1 MTRHFWVLVHRY
13 AGLFMAFFL
22 MIIGLTGS
30 IIVFN
35 PELDNWFNPLPK
47 VIVRSAPMLDAFT
60 LRERAQTLVPHGIV
74 NDLTFQQKPGEP
86 YLARI
91 TPRLDLSTGNPF
103 ELDVTV
109 LMLDPYTGAE
119 LKREK
124 HTDDI
129 WPITHQNIMPLIN
142 RLHYQMALPGSVG
155 SYLFGIVALIWTID
169 CFVSAYLTFPVSV
182 RRRKSPS
189 PPAPLPLT
197 GEERKSWIARWW
209 NPAWLV
215 KWRGSAYRVNF
226 DLHRAG
232 GLWVWIML
240 LAIAWSSV
248 GFNLNEQIYTP
259 VMKAVFAM
267 PDPFGDLPKLEKP
280 QAEPGLNWKE
290 AHNIARNLMTEQ
302 ARVNGFT
309 VLREDG
315 LHYMP
320 EQNVFFYI
328 VRTDRDLMDMYAST
342 YLFFDGNNGK
352 FAGLSLPTG
361 QNAGSTINSWIF
373 ALHMAQIW
381 GLPFRI
387 FVTLV
392 GILVA
397 MLSVTGVYIWLKKR
411 NARYTSREK
420 RTRLEA
426 EVAA

>member
-22 MIIGLTGS
+22 IVIGLTGS

-35 PELDNWFNPLPK
+35 PELDNWVNPLPK
-47 VIVRSAPMLDAFT
+47 VIKRSVPMLDTLT
-60 LRERAQTLVPHGIV
+60 LRERAQVLVPNGIV
-74 NDLTFQQKPGEP
+74 NDLNLNQKSNEP
-86 YLARI
+86 YRANI
-91 TPRLDLSTGNPF
+91 TPRIDPSTGKPF

-124 HTDDI
+124 YTDDI

-182 RRRKSPS
+182 RRKSE
-189 PPAPLPLT
+189 
-197 GEERKSWIARWW
+197 GGKSTRDLRQTSWLARWW
-209 NPAWLV
+209 NPSWLV
-215 KWRGSAYRVNF
+215 KWRGSAYRINF

-232 GLWVWIML
+232 GLWVWLML
-240 LAIAWSSV
+240 LVIAWSSV
-248 GFNLNEQIYTP
+248 GFNLGEQIYTP

-267 PDPFGDLPKLEKP
+267 PDPFGDLPKVKTA
-280 QAEPGLNWKE
+280 QYEPGLSWEE
-290 AHNIARNLMTEQ
+290 AHNIAQTLMAEQ
-302 ARVNGFT
+302 ARVSGFK
-309 VLREDG
+309 VLQVDR
-315 LHYMP
+315 LQFMP
-320 EQNVFFYI
+320 EQNVFFYN
-328 VRTDRDLMDMYAST
+328 VRTDRDLMDEYGST
-342 YLFFDGNNGK
+342 YLFFDGNSGK
-352 FAGLSLPTG
+352 FAGLNLPTG
-361 QNAGSTINSWIF
+361 QNTGGTIHTWIF
-373 ALHMAQIW
+373 ALHMAKIW

-387 FVTLV
+387 FVSIV

-411 NARYTSREK
+411 NARGTSREK
-420 RTRLEA
+420 RKRLEA